1 VPHGDVPAVDPA
13 AATRAG
19 EGLTSREA
27 EERLRR
33 FGPNAV
39 PERTPPVWRE
49 LLTKF
54 WAPVP
59 WMLEGTIALELLLR
73 KPLEA
78 SVFALLLAFNGI
90 LGFAQEHRAQ
100 RALRFLRE
108 RLTVEARVR
117 RDGRWGRLPAKVLV
131 PGDIVHLRTG
141 DLVPADTRLLD
152 GRLSVDQAALTGESL
167 PIEAE
172 PGATAF
178 AGSVVKDGEA
188 TGEVTATGT
197 GTAYGKTAE
206 LVRTAAAP
214 GHLATL
220 VAGIVRYLI
229 VFDLLLV
236 AVLIAYALVAR
247 LPMADVLPF
256 GAIILIA
263 AIPVA
268 LPATFTLA
276 TALGAMQLAGRGVL
290 VARLSAIEEAAE
302 MDVLCADKTGTLT
315 QNRSVIAALAPAP
328 PYAETDL
335 LGWAALACDEA
346 TQDPIDQAILT
357 AARVRRIPMPFTGP
371 VRFVPFD
378 PGTKWSGAIFHD
390 GDVVRQVVKGA
401 VQAVVPEAAAD
412 RAWAAKRRD
421 ALAASGARVLAV
433 AEGRP
438 DAMAL
443 VGLVALHDPPRD
455 DSKALVRRLRDL
467 GIRVVMVTGD
477 GLATAAS
484 IAAQVDI
491 GARAAPAGAL
501 EHAAPADVSRYD
513 VFARV
518 LPEGKFN
525 LVRALQHGG
534 HRVGMTGDGVND
546 APALRQ
552 AEVGIAVATATDVAK
567 AAAGLVLTSSG
578 LVNIEAAVEVS
589 RRIHQRMLTYTL
601 NKIVKT
607 FELSLLLTLGLII
620 GGIFVTTPLL
630 IVLLLFANDFVTM
643 AVATDRARS
652 AATPDRWD
660 VRALVLAALAVA
672 GVLLGFSSGVVWA
685 GWRVWHLPLPTLQTV
700 VFLWLVIGTQ
710 ATVYLVRER
719 GPWWRSRPGRWL
731 VASSVGDLAAVSLL
745 ATRGWLMAPVGPG
758 IIGVLLI
765 AAAAYMVGADL
776 VKVPVFRACG
786 LR

>member
-1 VPHGDVPAVDPA
+1 VGAA
-13 AATRAG
+13 AATRAH
-19 EGLTSREA
+19 EGLTSQEA
-27 EERLRR
+27 EARLRR
-33 FGPNAV
+33 FGPNTI
-39 PERTPPVWRE
+39 PEETPPVWRA
-49 LLTKF
+49 LLPKF
-54 WAPVP
+54 WTPVP

-78 SVFALLLAFNGI
+78 VVFALLLGFNGI
-90 LGFAQEHRAQ
+90 LGFTQEHRAQ

-117 RDGRWGRLPAKVLV
+117 RDGRWSRLSAKVLV
-131 PGDIVHLRTG
+131 PGDVVHLRAG
-141 DLVPADTRLLD
+141 DLVPADTRLCD
-152 GRLSVDQAALTGESL
+152 GRLSVDQSALTGESL

-178 AGSVVKDGEA
+178 AGSMVKDGEA

-206 LVRTAAAP
+206 LVRAAAAP
-214 GHLATL
+214 GHLAIL
-220 VAGIVRYLI
+220 VSGIVRYLL

-236 AVLIAYALVAR
+236 AVLIAYATAAR
-247 LPMADVLPF
+247 LPVADVLPF
-256 GAIILIA
+256 GAVILIA

-276 TALGAMQLAGRGVL
+276 TAFGAIELAGRGVL

-315 QNRSVIAALAPAP
+315 QNRSAIAELAPAP
-328 PYAETDL
+328 PYTEADL

-346 TQDPIDQAILT
+346 TQDPIDQAILA
-357 AARVRRIPMPFTGP
+357 AARAHQVPLPFTGR

-378 PGTKWSGAIFHD
+378 PGTKRSGVIFHD

-401 VQAVVPEAAAD
+401 VQAVVPAGAAD
-412 RAWAAKRRD
+412 RAWAAEHRD
-421 ALAASGARVLAV
+421 ALAAGGARVLAV
-433 AEGRP
+433 AAGRP
-438 DAMAL
+438 DALAL

-455 DSKALVRRLRDL
+455 DSKALVRSLRDL

-484 IAAQVDI
+484 IATRVGI
-491 GARAAPAGAL
+491 GTRAAPAGAL
-501 EHAAPADVSRYD
+501 EGADVDVTRYD
-513 VFARV
+513 IFARV
-518 LPEGKFN
+518 LPAGKFN
-525 LVRALQHGG
+525 LVRALQRGG
-534 HRVGMTGDGVND
+534 HRVGMTGDGIND

-567 AAAGLVLTSSG
+567 AAAGLVLTRAG
-578 LVNIEAAVEVS
+578 LVNIVAAVEAS

-607 FELSLLLTLGLII
+607 FELSLLLTLGLIV
-620 GGIFVTTPLL
+620 GGIFITKPLL
-630 IVLLLFANDFVTM
+630 IVLLLFANDFATM
-643 AVATDRARS
+643 AVATDRAR
-652 AATPDRWD
+652 AAPTPDRWD
-660 VRALVLAALAVA
+660 LRALVLAALVVA
-672 GVLLGFSSGVVWA
+672 GVLLAFSSGVVWA
-685 GWRVWHLPLPTLQTV
+685 GWRVWHLPLSMLQTL
-700 VFLWLVIGTQ
+700 VFLWLVIGMQ

-719 GPWWRSRPGRWL
+719 GAWWRSRPGRWL
-731 VASSVGDLAAVSLL
+731 VASTVGDLAAVSVL

-758 IIGVLLI
+758 IIGALLVV
-765 AAAAYMVGADL
+765 AAGYMTVADL